1 MSQQSELLKERT
13 MTFSVSVLRLID
25 RLPHTPGGL
34 VVARQLAGSATSVGA
49 NYRSACSARS
59 RREFISK
66 SCIVVEESEESVY
79 WLDVIDRARMF
90 DESTITPVRQE
101 AAELLAIFAK
111 SLCTARANSRTHP
124 VAQ

>member
-66 SCIVVEESEESVY
+66 LCIVVEESEESVY

-111 SLCTARANSRTHP
+111 SLCTARANSRTSP